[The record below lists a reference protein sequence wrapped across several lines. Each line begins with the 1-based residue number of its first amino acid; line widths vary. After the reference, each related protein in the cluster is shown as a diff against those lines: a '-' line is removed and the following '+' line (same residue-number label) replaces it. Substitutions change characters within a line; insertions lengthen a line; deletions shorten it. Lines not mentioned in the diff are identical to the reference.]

1 MFKLKSLTNFF
12 FPKLMVDS
20 GGGGGGPS
28 SSTTQTSNIPE
39 YARPYVE
46 TMLGATQK
54 QLFDTTQKTDPTTG
68 QTSTEITGIKGYTP
82 FSTDMNK
89 YFAGFQPL
97 QENAFGAAANMGPA
111 GQLGQATGYANEA
124 IQRALGTTYQPT
136 AYGNQFQ
143 APGEYQAGQFNAQQ
157 VSAPELQQ
165 FQMGPAE
172 RVRTQS
178 FTRPGAA
185 EDFMSPYMQNVVD
198 VQQREARRA
207 SDIAGQEQ
215 AAQAVGR
222 GAFGG
227 SRDAIMRAE
236 RERNLSRQLGDIQAT
251 GSQAAYNAAQ
261 QQFNAEQ
268 NARLQAQQ
276 ANQQAGLTTG
286 LQNLNALLGIQ
297 QLGSGQNL
305 QSQLANQQYGLQ
317 AQQLGEQSRQFGAGQ
332 GLQAAGLGAQYG
344 QAANQLTEQ
353 ARQYG
358 AGLGLQGAQAAL
370 QGVGQLG
377 QLGQTEFGQ
386 AKDVIGLQNQLGT
399 QQQQLEQNK
408 VNQQIQNYATQQQW
422 AMQQLAAMNNMLRGL
437 PMQASSTQSYQ
448 AAPSAASQVAGL
460 GLTGYGLSRMAAG
473 GDVKETSAG
482 LGAGALKRVMEEM

>member
-1 MFKLKSLTNFF
+1 MPDT
-12 FPKLMVDS
+12 
-20 GGGGGGPS
+20 GGGSSGPS
-28 SSTTQTSNIPE
+28 TSTTQTSNIPE

-54 QLFDTTQKTDPTTG
+54 QLFDTTQKTDPNTG

-136 AYGNQFQ
+136 AYSNEFQ
-143 APGEYQAGQFNAQQ
+143 APGEYQAGRFRAD
-157 VSAPELQQ
+157 
-165 FQMGPAE
+165 
-172 RVRTQS
+172 RVGTQS
-178 FTRPGAA
+178 FNQPGAA
-185 EDFMSPYMQNVVD
+185 EDYMSPYMQNVVD

-207 SDIAGQEQ
+207 SDIARQGQQ
-215 AAQAVGR
+215 AQAVGA

-227 SRDAIMRAE
+227 SRQALVEAE
-236 RERNLSRQLGDIQAT
+236 RQRNLATQLGDIQAT
-251 GSQAAYNAAQ
+251 GSQAAFTNAQ
-261 QQFNAEQ
+261 QQFNADQ
-268 NARLQAQQ
+268 ARRLAAQQ
-276 ANQQAGLTTG
+276 
-286 LQNLNALLGIQ
+286 
-297 QLGSGQNL
+297 
-305 QSQLANQQYGLQ
+305 ANQQYGLQ